1 MWTNPKKIAV
11 LLTFTKESLNG
22 KLLFLLSVYQQLP
35 VNIADP
41 HVARNLSII
50 WAIFIFFLFF
60 YNDWTPSKKSF
71 EKVCHWKFIFH
82 PKLSIK
88 M

>member
-11 LLTFTKESLNG
+11 LLTFTKEIVNV
-22 KLLFLLSVYQQLP
+22 KLHFLLSVYQQLP

-50 WAIFIFFLFF
+50 WASFLKFF
-60 YNDWTPSKKSF
+60 YSDCTPLKKSF
-71 EKVCHWKFIFH
+71 EKVCYWKFMSH
-82 PKLSIK
+82 TKLSMK